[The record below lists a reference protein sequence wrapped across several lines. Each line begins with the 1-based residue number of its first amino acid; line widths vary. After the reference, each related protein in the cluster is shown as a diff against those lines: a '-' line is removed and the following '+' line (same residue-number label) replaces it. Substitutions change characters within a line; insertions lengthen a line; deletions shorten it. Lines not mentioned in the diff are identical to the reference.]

1 MKRLLYLVIVV
12 FSFEASAQSFPVKNS
27 NDDYVITNLKGS
39 EKFKNDIIEVLRDN
53 SGLYWFRNL
62 TSISS
67 FDGVNWK
74 DYSFKTA
81 SGKNITARINEIEVT
96 EDGTFWLGTSE
107 GMFIIDPKSQNFIP
121 MKQKYP
127 GIAGMPSPV
136 NCIYKKHNNFLFIS
150 ILKEGFY
157 ILDWKLGGLKYI
169 IIDSSSKTYVPNF
182 GQELQ
187 VTADKSGNYWG
198 LTTDNKGIWYYNTS
212 LGKINRSWKGEIA
225 DFPAKTYRDRN
236 ISGITYAERDNS
248 LWISYR
254 KDGLLEK
261 VYLSTGKKVYYTFYN
276 DLEVRADSNSRKR
289 HSIMNVKIDGD
300 NNEWTFVA
308 GKYLVKLNDDIKK
321 FEYLVNDPDL
331 LPLGKLNWF
340 LFETATSPKNTRQND
355 KLIWLAGSKEL
366 SVLNKRNLL
375 VRQVSADTL
384 SNAEIKPSDY
394 ENSESH
400 NNIFFKED
408 GNNSYYLFQQDPQR
422 PKLISLDNNFHITK
436 ALFNDEWKKYPAY
449 FSSEFNS
456 DSCYIAMMRP
466 EIEPLNFRTVIV
478 KDFVVDLKEFKAE
491 EIKLN
496 FQQRVWHY
504 GLTDNDNN
512 YWLFSNGYLY
522 SYNPNKDFL
531 DSIYVCE
538 PAEKG
543 DYTLELVKGYD
554 YPTVLHKQNSTYW
567 ICFFPTKELYKINLK
582 TKKIDRIFKTCVDK
596 KDCVIPTAPIDIY
609 DFDSSRIYFQS
620 GFNSFL
626 INAANDSITYYSDLF
641 NNKLREEGQVGSGIY
656 GNWICQVTTTE
667 INMLNTVSGSQ
678 RKLLLN
684 EDFKW
689 QLSQFNSRPLVN
701 DRGEMILMGKDRRGF
716 VVFNLDSV
724 AAAEKPGIIRFS
736 FIKLNDRELLLDS
749 LMKRGA
755 LTLKYNG
762 YNSIH
767 FRFSDYSLLG
777 QERLIY
783 EYTLYN
789 GGDTIWNKIEGEPE
803 LSFTRITPGSY
814 TLLVRVGNGFG
825 GYSPEITVFNIL
837 ITPPFTQTVWFI
849 GLIIVT
855 IAAILY
861 VVYLYRLKQLKKLQI
876 IRNNIASDLHDDIG
890 STLNSISIYSEVA
903 KQQAGKEIPA
913 LDQIGLNSRK
923 IIESM
928 SDIVWTIN
936 PENDP
941 FEKIII
947 RMRSF
952 AYQLLK
958 AKKMEYTFEVDEK
971 LNSIALPMQVRKNFY
986 LVFKEAITNVV
997 KYSEASRVSIDLFEK
1012 NKTIMLRIRDNGKGI
1027 PVNAQTLG
1035 NGLMNMTRRAKEI
1048 GGELNIISAN
1058 DCGTEIELM
1067 LKT

>member
-1 MKRLLYLVIVV
+1 
-12 FSFEASAQSFPVKNS
+12 
-27 NDDYVITNLKGS
+27 
-39 EKFKNDIIEVLRDN
+39 
-53 SGLYWFRNL
+53 
-62 TSISS
+62 
-67 FDGVNWK
+67 
-74 DYSFKTA
+74 
-81 SGKNITARINEIEVT
+81 
-96 EDGTFWLGTSE
+96 
-107 GMFIIDPKSQNFIP
+107 
-121 MKQKYP
+121 
-127 GIAGMPSPV
+127 
-136 NCIYKKHNNFLFIS
+136 
-150 ILKEGFY
+150 
-157 ILDWKLGGLKYI
+157 
-169 IIDSSSKTYVPNF
+169 
-182 GQELQ
+182 
-187 VTADKSGNYWG
+187 
-198 LTTDNKGIWYYNTS
+198 
-212 LGKINRSWKGEIA
+212 
-225 DFPAKTYRDRN
+225 
-236 ISGITYAERDNS
+236 
-248 LWISYR
+248 
-254 KDGLLEK
+254 
-261 VYLSTGKKVYYTFYN
+261 
-276 DLEVRADSNSRKR
+276 
-289 HSIMNVKIDGD
+289 
-300 NNEWTFVA
+300 
-308 GKYLVKLNDDIKK
+308 
-321 FEYLVNDPDL
+321 
-331 LPLGKLNWF
+331 
-340 LFETATSPKNTRQND
+340 
-355 KLIWLAGSKEL
+355 
-366 SVLNKRNLL
+366 
-375 VRQVSADTL
+375 
-384 SNAEIKPSDY
+384 
-394 ENSESH
+394 
-400 NNIFFKED
+400 
-408 GNNSYYLFQQDPQR
+408 
-422 PKLISLDNNFHITK
+422 
-436 ALFNDEWKKYPAY
+436 
-449 FSSEFNS
+449 
-456 DSCYIAMMRP
+456 MRP

-504 GLTDNDNN
+504 GLADNDNS

-724 AAAEKPGIIRFS
+724 AAAEKPGIVRFS
-736 FIKLNDRELLLDS
+736 FIKVNDRELLLDS

-767 FRFSDYSLLG
+767 FQFSDYSLLG

-958 AKKMEYTFEVDEK
+958 AKKVEYTFEVDEK

-1035 NGLMNMTRRAKEI
+1035 NGLMNMTRRAEEI

-1058 DCGTEIELM
+1058 DGGTEIELM